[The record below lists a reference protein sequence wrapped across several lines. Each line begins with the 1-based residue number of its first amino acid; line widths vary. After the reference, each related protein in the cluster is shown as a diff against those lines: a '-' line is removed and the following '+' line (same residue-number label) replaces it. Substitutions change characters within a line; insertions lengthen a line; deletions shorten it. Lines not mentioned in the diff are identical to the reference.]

1 MRHGSMPRVLVIRRR
16 QAAAPELDRSEVCHL
31 TTTGRVTGRA
41 HRIEIWFAHRQGT
54 LYFLS
59 GGGGRA
65 DWVLNLLRNPR
76 VTVQVD
82 GREHRGEGR
91 VVRDSSEEA
100 LARDL
105 LYRKYAER
113 YADDLVDWRETALPV
128 AVDLLP

>member
-1 MRHGSMPRVLVIRRR
+1 MPRVRVNRRR

-54 LYFLS
+54 LYVLS

-76 VTVQVD
+76 VTVQVG
-82 GREHRGEGR
+82 GRDRRGEGR
-91 VVRDSSEEA
+91 VVRDPSEQA

-105 LYRKYAER
+105 LYHKYAER

>member
-1 MRHGSMPRVLVIRRR
+1 MRHAPIPRAGVIRRR
-16 QAAAPELDRSEVCHL
+16 QAGDPELDRSDVCHL
-31 TTTGRVTGRA
+31 TTTGRVSGRF
-41 HRIEIWFAHRQGT
+41 HRIEIWFAHRNGT

-65 DWVLNLLRNPR
+65 DWVLNLLRSPR
-76 VTVQVD
+76 VTVQIG
-82 GREHRGEGR
+82 GREYVGEGR
-91 VVRDSSEEA
+91 VVRDSAEEA